1 MIKVTRKIRNAKY
14 LTFIVDICLFLAL
27 AYFFGWSEKPG
38 LLMFLDMQILGFTW
52 MLGLYAFR
60 AFDLT
65 HHHNSHSIVISIFAG
80 ITLGMIFSVLP
91 MVLIKVHPSKLSL
104 ALMYVGMFTGTSLIH
119 GFMLIWIRQYMEA
132 EKAIVIGKKDHW
144 GTMVEQLA
152 KSVSHKLKPVAFL
165 NPSTATLQQTLDSD
179 PGISTILIAD
189 HQKVYDPSVNI
200 MLRDLINKGL
210 RVIFIPRLSE
220 MSLQRIPLDLASN
233 YKQYYD
239 IFFNEVEP
247 SNYKRVFDI
256 FIALSSLLILSPLM
270 LVIAALLALTSGFP
284 VIYRQKRIGLHEKP
298 FTIHKFRTMANSR
311 PDEGPAFLQENGEER
326 ITGFGKLLRK
336 TRLDE
341 LPQLWDVLIGN
352 MSIVGPRP
360 EMPEFHQKGIAD
372 IPFYR
377 YRTRLRP
384 GITGWA
390 QVNYGHT
397 TDIDDYRRKTEYDL
411 YYVKNRSILLDL
423 QIMLLTAETMLGMK
437 GSR

>member
-1 MIKVTRKIRNAKY
+1 MIRVTKTIRKAKY
-14 LTFIVDICLFLAL
+14 LTFIFDICLFLAL
-27 AYFFGWSEKPG
+27 AFFFGWAEKPG
-38 LLMFLDMQILGFTW
+38 LLMFMDMQILGFIW
-52 MLGLYAFR
+52 FLGLYAFR

-65 HHHNSHSIVISIFAG
+65 HHHNSHSIIISIFAG
-80 ITLGMIFSVLP
+80 ITLGMVFSVLP
-91 MVLIKVHPSKLSL
+91 MVLINEHPSKLSL

-119 GFMLIWIRQYMEA
+119 GFMLIWIRQYMEP
-132 EKAIVIGKKDHW
+132 ERTIVIGKKDQW
-144 GTMVEQLA
+144 GAMVQQL
-152 KSVSHKLKPVAFL
+152 SQSISYKLKPVAYL
-165 NPSTATLQQTLDSD
+165 NPSTATLQQTLDAD

-189 HQKVYDPSVNI
+189 QPKIYDPSVNT
-200 MLRDLINKGL
+200 MVKDLINKGL
-210 RVIFIPRLSE
+210 KVKFIPGVAE
-220 MSLQRIPLDLASN
+220 MTLHRIPLNIARK
-233 YKQYYD
+233 YEQYYD

-247 SNYKRVFDI
+247 SSYKRTFDI

-270 LVIAALLALTSGFP
+270 LVIAVLIALTSGFP
-284 VIYRQKRIGLHEKP
+284 VIYRQKRIGLYEKP
-298 FTIHKFRTMANSR
+298 FTIHKFRSMANFQT
-311 PDEGPAFLQENGEER
+311 DQGPAFLQEDGEDR

-336 TRLDE
+336 SRLDE
-341 LPQLWDVLIGN
+341 LPQLWNVLIGN

-390 QVNYGHT
+390 QVNFNHT
-397 TDIDDYRRKTEYDL
+397 TNLDDYKRKTEYDL

-423 QIMLLTAETMLGMK
+423 QVMLLTAETMLGMK